1 MSKKRMGAEQLA
13 DMIASKMN
21 VAGLEIAVRRDHAFG
36 WTPTVLSA
44 PADPIGFQ
52 RRAEE
57 IARYLQV
64 QFELRE

>member
-1 MSKKRMGAEQLA
+1 MLKERLGAKQLA
-13 DMIASKMN
+13 DMIARKIN
-21 VAGLEIAVRRDHAFG
+21 VAGVEIAVRKYHAFR

-57 IARYLQV
+57 LARYLRV
-64 QFELRE
+64 QFDLRE

>member
-1 MSKKRMGAEQLA
+1 MLKERLGAKQLA
-13 DMIASKMN
+13 DMIARKIN
-21 VAGLEIAVRRDHAFG
+21 VAGVEIAVRKDHAFG

-57 IARYLQV
+57 LARYLRV
-64 QFELRE
+64 QIVLRE